1 MDINKHNSGSSGQQV
16 QHEFRDLALGLVST
30 QSFPAIVGTADMM
43 LKSAGVH
50 LVGYEKIG
58 GGHCTA
64 IVRGKIS
71 EVRLAV
77 ETGAQTAKQ
86 FGQLIS
92 TLVIPRPFPNLE
104 IVLPISSRL
113 SNLTSGGGSHRL
125 SNQAVGLLETR
136 GFPAMVGAADAMLKA
151 ADVRLMSYERI
162 GAGLCTAIIR
172 GPVSDVAMAVEAGM
186 FEAERIGELN
196 AVMVIPRPLEDLD
209 QTLPLASCWIEQRQ
223 PLRVPINV
231 KEQEKEVVELP
242 DLEKVKIPIQEEY
255 L

>member
-1 MDINKHNSGSSGQQV
+1 MDANRQNSGSSERSV
-16 QHEFRDLALGLVST
+16 QNEFRDMALGLVST

-104 IVLPISSRL
+104 IILPISSRL
-113 SNLTSGGGSHRL
+113 SNLTNGGAGHRL

-196 AVMVIPRPLEDLD
+196 AVMVIPRPLEELD

-242 DLEKVKIPIQEEY
+242 DLQKLGVPVEEEY
-255 L
+255 F